1 MHPDVQN
8 VLSRWCLYFTSSSL
22 PSDLSAIWTSL
33 ESFFDIFCQF
43 LFSESISESEYAFLL
58 TPCLIRLV
66 TGPHNPQ
73 LWLQRLKTEDD
84 ALWVDLLIYHTVS
97 KVATSL
103 MVGNKFDGLTRI
115 RWSVIYFPI
124 NFELGELQQLLASND
139 SKRGHR
145 KGEQATN
152 WKQIHGCV
160 SWVSSEQSKLPS
172 RHLKD
177 QMIAKSRRF
186 QEWSHG

>member
-8 VLSRWCLYFTSSSL
+8 VLSKWCLYFTSSSL

-43 LFSESISESEYAFLL
+43 LFSESISESGYAFSHTPRL
-58 TPCLIRLV
+58 TRMV

-84 ALWVDLLIYHTVS
+84 ALGRSLHTVS

-103 MVGNKFDGLTRI
+103 MVGNKLDGLTII
-115 RWSVIYFPI
+115 RWSVIHFPI
-124 NFELGELQQLLASND
+124 NFELWELQQLLAFND
-139 SKRGHR
+139 SKRGYR
-145 KGEQATN
+145 EGEQATN
-152 WKQIHGCV
+152 WKQVHGCV
-160 SWVSSEQSKLPS
+160 SWVSSEQRNLPS